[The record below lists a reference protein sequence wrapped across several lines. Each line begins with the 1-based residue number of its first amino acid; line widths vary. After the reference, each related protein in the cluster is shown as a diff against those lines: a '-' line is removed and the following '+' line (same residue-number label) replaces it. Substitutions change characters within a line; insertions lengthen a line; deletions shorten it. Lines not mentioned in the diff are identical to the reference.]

1 MKLLALLIGI
11 YAERYLARWSHLR
24 EFRPFEE
31 QANRFA
37 ERLIRLDKRAAP
49 YIVAG
54 LTFLCA
60 APIGIVAWLLR
71 DAWGQIPWFFFAV
84 VILVFS
90 CGPRDLKAEALAYN
104 EKAEAGDGEG
114 AAVQA
119 ESILGATPPEKPE
132 EQAAAVERAT
142 YLKANNR
149 IFGVI
154 FWFLVAGALGPAFAF
169 GFRVL
174 NSLRRFTATLPG
186 GEELHR
192 ASVKLHGVVA
202 WVPARITSASFALAG
217 NFDDAVNAWRG
228 IPADQQPNL
237 FEGTGAV
244 LSVVGAQALGDRPD
258 RVRGAVVLVER
269 SLHWVWGPIVAV
281 AVILGVVY

>member
-31 QANRFA
+31 QANRIA
-37 ERLIRLDKRAAP
+37 ERLIRFDKRAAP
-49 YIVAG
+49 YIIAG
-54 LTFLCA
+54 LTVLCA
-60 APIGIVAWLLR
+60 APIAVVAWLLR

-84 VILVFS
+84 VVLVFS

-114 AAVQA
+114 AAAQA
-119 ESILGATPPEKPE
+119 ESILGASPPKKPE

-154 FWFLVAGALGPAFAF
+154 FWFLVAGAAGAGVCVRLPRAEQPAPFHRHATRRRRTAPGFSEVARRGRVGSGPHY
-169 GFRVL
+169 FRQ
-174 NSLRRFTATLPG
+174 LRAGRQFRRCGQRL
-186 GEELHR
+186 
-192 ASVKLHGVVA
+192 A
-202 WVPARITSASFALAG
+202 WHPRRSAAQPLRGVPA
-217 NFDDAVNAWRG
+217 
-228 IPADQQPNL
+228 PC
-237 FEGTGAV
+237 
-244 LSVVGAQALGDRPD
+244 
-258 RVRGAVVLVER
+258 
-269 SLHWVWGPIVAV
+269 
-281 AVILGVVY
+281 